1 MRFYIVDYGKEMIQA
16 GNHLCDWLQKNGFH
30 YVVYL
35 TDSDGLLCCEEITED
50 EFLEHFKH
58 HKNTK

>member
-1 MRFYIVDYGKEMIQA
+1 MIEAGKHICDYLERQ
-16 GNHLCDWLQKNGFH
+16 GFH

-35 TDSDGLLCCEEITED
+35 TDSDGLLCCEEISED